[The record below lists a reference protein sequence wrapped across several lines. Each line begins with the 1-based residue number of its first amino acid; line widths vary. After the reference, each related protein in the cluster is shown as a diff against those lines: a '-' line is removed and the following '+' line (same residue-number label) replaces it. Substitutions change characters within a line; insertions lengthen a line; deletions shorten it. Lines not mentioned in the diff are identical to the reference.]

1 MTEEEAATVAKL
13 AADMGRDWN
22 AGRLYG
28 PVMRYGRLFTPGTEI
43 PPVADQRNS
52 GYPGKNAYRLAMES
66 GLRYAEGYARL
77 HSGITTY
84 SAWCLDDETVVHPG
98 LSEPG
103 TAYFGVVPRPDYLR
117 QVYES
122 HPDNDHPQGGFS
134 YVLGGTPV
142 DPATDLILD
151 LGRDIPSW
159 VREWAL
165 SGQPHSG
172 DAEEAPAWVKDELL
186 RFGDRRPMNP
196 DPYLQLFVEP
206 VSERSASP
214 LPMSYAR
221 YLVRRDFPDG
231 PIWLSCSGRTGGV
244 SSDNGTLLQR
254 VEDGDSLDTLIRW
267 ADEHRLQCEW
277 AWAPGDEREHPELT
291 AQKRAEVHLRWTRG
305 FLAER
310 SLAVLHRLDYNVW
323 DAWRH
328 PTRVEGSRVVEEPP
342 VLLTRNGVSYE
353 MALAAAF
360 RAMGNEMPDEFAVVY
375 LY

>member
-1 MTEEEAATVAKL
+1 VTEEEAATVAKL

-43 PPVADQRNS
+43 PPVADSRNS

-98 LSEPG
+98 LSQPG

-122 HPDNDHPQGGFS
+122 HPGNDHPQGGFS
-134 YVLGGTPV
+134 YVLDGTPL
-142 DPATDLILD
+142 DPATDIILD

-172 DAEEAPAWVKDELL
+172 DATEAPAWVMDELL

-196 DPYLQLFVEP
+196 DPYLKLFVEP
-206 VSERSASP
+206 VSPRSTAP

-221 YLVRRDFPDG
+221 YLVRRDHPDG

-267 ADEHRLQCEW
+267 ADEHRLGCEW
-277 AWAPGDEREHPELT
+277 AWAPGDEREQPELT

-305 FLAER
+305 RLAER
-310 SLAVLHRLDYNVW
+310 TLAVLHRLDYNVW
-323 DAWRH
+323 DAWLH
-328 PTRVEGSRVVEEPP
+328 PTRVEGSRVVEEKP

-353 MALAAAF
+353 MALAAVF
-360 RAMGNEMPDEFAVVY
+360 RAMGDELPGEFAVVY
-375 LY
+375 L